1 MAATR
6 TANVTE
12 EGVHT
17 VVRFSGRVRLPRGP
31 VSVREIEATGEIVLT
46 PISPPSE
53 RADSW
58 DAFLDHLAS
67 TPRDPE
73 FMKERP
79 LNRPPVDRKLFS
91 DE

>member
-1 MAATR
+1 MSAAR

-12 EGVHT
+12 EGIHT
-17 VVRFSGRVRLPRGP
+17 VVRFSGRVRLPQGT
-31 VSVREIEATGEIVLT
+31 VSVREIDGTGEVVLT
-46 PISPPSE
+46 PITPPSGP
-53 RADSW
+53 ADTW